1 MMPDT
6 NTIKIEAYGQHYN
19 YDLGK
24 SQPAKQAARS
34 YAAWLQHPDHD
45 HVLPVFANLSYVID
59 ADPAKGKEATKAT
72 HILASIIYNK
82 DKDPYRRFYL
92 ANCISSVYAK
102 CNEKIPEVWVKA
114 QAAAIQEID
123 GPNFDIARAQK
134 AGLTLLSVDNSNC

>member
-1 MMPDT
+1 MMPET
-6 NTIKIEAYGQHYN
+6 TLRIEAYGQHYN

-24 SQPAKQAARS
+24 SEPAKQAVQS
-34 YAAWLQHPDHD
+34 YAAYLQHPDHD

-59 ADPAKGKEATKAT
+59 ADPEKGKEATKAT
-72 HILASIIYNK
+72 HILASVIYNK

-102 CNEKIPEVWVKA
+102 RNEKVPEVWLKA

-123 GPNFDIARAQK
+123 GPNFDIARALK
-134 AGLTLLSVDNSNC
+134 AGLAVLPADDTQ